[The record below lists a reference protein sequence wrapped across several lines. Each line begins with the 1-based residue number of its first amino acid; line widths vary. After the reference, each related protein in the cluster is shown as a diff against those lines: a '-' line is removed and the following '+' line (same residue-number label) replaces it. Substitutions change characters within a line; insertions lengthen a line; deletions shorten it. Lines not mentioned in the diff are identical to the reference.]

1 MKKYFSKDDDIQV
14 IQEYGDL
21 GGTVS
26 PLTEEEKKKV
36 KESKDK

>member
-1 MKKYFSKDDDIQV
+1 MSDDKIQV

-26 PLTEEEKKKV
+26 PLTEEEEKQV
-36 KESKDK
+36 KESEQEKGKK